1 MDIAANWPVAYE
13 TTIFS
18 GVERLFMRALAVI
31 MLMASLLACTAFSGC
46 ISGSGAGDKGILAGN
61 VTVGPLTPVERV
73 DATPILPP
81 PEVFTSRHLVAYASD
96 GTTKVADVE
105 IAPAGYYGTY
115 SVSLP
120 PGTYV
125 LDYVR
130 QGIGHASPLP
140 KRVTVETGRT
150 TVVDVDFDTG
160 IR

>member
-1 MDIAANWPVAYE
+1 MDVSAKWPVAYE
-13 TTIFS
+13 TPLFS
-18 GVERLFMRALAVI
+18 GVDCLFMRALTIILLAV
-31 MLMASLLACTAFSGC
+31 LLLACTALSGC
-46 ISGSGAGDKGILAGN
+46 ISGAGAGDTGILTGN

-81 PEVFTSRHLVAYASD
+81 PEVFTSRHLVVCASD
-96 GTTKVADVE
+96 GTTKVADVD
-105 IAPAGYYGTY
+105 IVPAGYYGTY
-115 SVSLP
+115 SVSLQ

-125 LDYVR
+125 LDYLR

-140 KRVTVETGRT
+140 KQVTVEAGRT

>member
-1 MDIAANWPVAYE
+1 MRVLTGILIAV
-13 TTIFS
+13 
-18 GVERLFMRALAVI
+18 L
-31 MLMASLLACTAFSGC
+31 LLAGLTAVSGC
-46 ISGSGAGDKGILAGN
+46 VSGSADRGTLAGN

-81 PEVFTSRHLVAYASD
+81 PEVFTSRHLIVYAAD
-96 GTTKVADVE
+96 GKTKVAGVD
-105 IAPAGYYGTY
+105 IIPAGYYGTY
-115 SVSLP
+115 SISLP

-125 LDYVR
+125 LDYER

-140 KRVTVETGRT
+140 KRVTIEAGKT

>member
-1 MDIAANWPVAYE
+1 MKASSVFLVIILAGVAC
-13 TTIFS
+13 
-18 GVERLFMRALAVI
+18 
-31 MLMASLLACTAFSGC
+31 LLCGC
-46 ISGSGAGDKGILAGN
+46 ISNSSPAEKGTLSGN

-81 PEVFTSRHLVAYASD
+81 PEVFTSRHLIVYKAD
-96 GTTKVADVE
+96 GKTKVADVD
-105 IAPAGYYGTY
+105 IQPAGYYGIY
-115 SVSLP
+115 SISLS

-125 LDYVR
+125 LDYQR

-140 KRVTVETGRT
+140 KQVVIEAGKA